1 MRNSSTLSLK
11 TQIPESVFKSYT
23 VDILIYKFE
32 ALGCKWVSLKKNQ
45 ISVFFIPLMTPAHFN
60 LSLIPRGPHF
70 LSMKLTLLKITR
82 GMSQGGSRQCKT
94 WNHLLTGCD
103 NAS

>member
-1 MRNSSTLSLK
+1 MRKLFHTILK

-60 LSLIPRGPHF
+60 LSLTPRGPHF

-82 GMSQGGSRQCKT
+82 GMSQGSSRQCKI
-94 WNHLLTGCD
+94 WNHLLTGYD
-103 NAS
+103 NPS